1 MSDEPKYDAG
11 DPAHVKRKKT
21 RAQIKR
27 EGESEDIKQV
37 LETQSG
43 RNYVWKL
50 LTSCG
55 IYKSSFTGN
64 STTFFNEGKRSI
76 GLEMLEDILATVPN
90 AYAKMSA
97 ENNNKDKH

>member
-1 MSDEPKYDAG
+1 LENKTKYDAG

-27 EGESEDIKQV
+27 EGENEDIKQV

-43 RNYVWKL
+43 RNYIWKL

-76 GLEMLEDILATVPN
+76 GLEMLEDILKTVPN

-97 ENNNKDKH
+97 ENNNKDNH